1 MSRRQ
6 YLWLAWLTSLT
17 LVGFLLKLASAAN
30 STAEPAA
37 KDEPVQVTADRMV
50 SNSRTDQVVFSGN
63 VELRRGEL
71 YVKADRLDIT
81 QDHETKKVSQMVA
94 TGSVFIR
101 RGEQAATAEHATFF
115 ENEQKAVLTGNP
127 HAWEGSTEVW
137 GEEMVFLM
145 GEGSMLVTG
154 GPQRVRVQLLPNKE
168 GTPLPTGRTR
178 GQGGSGERPGS
189 SGAGQKLPSAASSR

>member
-1 MSRRQ
+1 MNARRH
-6 YLWLAWLTSLT
+6 LCLAWLTSLT
-17 LVGFLLKLASAAN
+17 LVSFLIGLAGAAS
-30 STAEPAA
+30 STTEPAA
-37 KDEPVQVTADRMV
+37 KDEPVAVTADRMV

-63 VELRRGEL
+63 VELHRGEL
-71 YVKADRLDIT
+71 YVKADRLEVT
-81 QDHETKKVSQMVA
+81 QNHETKKVSQMVA

-145 GEGSMLVTG
+145 AEGSMIVTG
-154 GPQRVRVQLLPNKE
+154 GPQRVRVQLLAGKE
-168 GTPLPTGRTR
+168 GTPLPTAKTR
-178 GQGGSGERPGS
+178 GQGALGERPGS